1 MTTDVEICNLAL
13 DMAGAKVLIGSMT
26 DTNASARACNR
37 WYELTVSELFAA
49 AQWNFGHSVQALA
62 LLKTASGGVWI
73 GTEPPPAWIYE
84 YAMPANAARAV
95 FVIPQG
101 SYASLSAVSASM
113 GLWPAYQSLSV
124 PFKIAK
130 GASGAVVL
138 TNAPSALL
146 VYILE
151 SSEAFWP
158 AAFIKAVA
166 ARLSAAI
173 AIPLG
178 ADRQLALTNYQLSE
192 RILAE
197 ARAQDGNNG
206 LTVQDVPT
214 DWIAARA

>member
-130 GASGAVVL
+130 GAPFSSPAKPFGPQLLSRPWLLGFPLQSPFHLVL
-138 TNAPSALL
+138 IVN
-146 VYILE
+146 
-151 SSEAFWP
+151 WP
-158 AAFIKAVA
+158 
-166 ARLSAAI
+166 
-173 AIPLG
+173 
-178 ADRQLALTNYQLSE
+178 
-192 RILAE
+192 
-197 ARAQDGNNG
+197 
-206 LTVQDVPT
+206 
-214 DWIAARA
+214 